1 MPSYIVQKPILK
13 WAGGKHKLLHHL
25 LPRFPKQMHNYHD
38 IFVGGGSVLF
48 AILSLRNQGDIVIDG
63 GVYASDINTDLI
75 NFYKIL
81 QTRPD
86 ILYEHVS
93 KHFDLYDTLPTALKG
108 EANRKPLNMGEAL
121 SSKESYYYWLR
132 TEYNINNIL
141 DDVEKASLFLVLNKL
156 CFRGLYREG
165 PNGFNVP
172 FGHYKVSP
180 KLERDELCNIG
191 LLIKDVMFSVADYN
205 TSMEKPVTGDFV
217 YLDPPYAPET
227 KNSFVGYT
235 KSGFGLEQH
244 IELFEKIKGLDKF
257 VMSNSCVSLVTEAFA
272 TDEFHI
278 HKIVARRAINS
289 KNPEATTQ
297 EVIINNI
304 KE

>member
-1 MPSYIVQKPILK
+1 MTSYIVQTPILK

-63 GVYASDINTDLI
+63 GVYASDINTNLI

-180 KLERDELCNIG
+180 TLERDELCNIG

-217 YLDPPYAPET
+217 I
-227 KNSFVGYT
+227 
-235 KSGFGLEQH
+235 FGPTVCTRNEK
-244 IELFEKIKGLDKF
+244 LFCRLYKIRFRIG
-257 VMSNSCVSLVTEAFA
+257 
-272 TDEFHI
+272 
-278 HKIVARRAINS
+278 
-289 KNPEATTQ
+289 TTH
-297 EVIINNI
+297 
-304 KE
+304 